1 MVFPGIWCDRSRK
14 RGTVAL
20 PSFPKEMS
28 QAVLFSHTW
37 PGKETALSGDQH
49 TGPYIRG
56 TLSLSGHGRIWGLA
70 KTREGEPRGCV
81 NTSRIRVV
89 DGGLGGDS
97 PWLNARGEIDSHAL
111 MPWYTLVRLPLWRQN
126 TSLHLYKIHLQY
138 MPIWVLMRNMVPFI
152 IKGQERHKVL
162 SLL

>member
-1 MVFPGIWCDRSRK
+1 MRGGIPRNLYDRSRK
-14 RGTVAL
+14 QGTVAL

-28 QAVLFSHTW
+28 QAVLCSHTW
-37 PGKETALSGDQH
+37 PGKEMALSGDQH
-49 TGPYIRG
+49 TGLYIRG

-97 PWLNARGEIDSHAL
+97 PWLNARGKLTH
-111 MPWYTLVRLPLWRQN
+111 MPSCPGTHWLGYRSGDRIPVSICTKYTFN
-126 TSLHLYKIHLQY
+126 TCQS
-138 MPIWVLMRNMVPFI
+138 
-152 IKGQERHKVL
+152 G
-162 SLL
+162 S